1 MGQEIS
7 FGMVREY
14 DKKLVLNFPWVDKFE
29 EPWGKN
35 LTVKCR
41 KCFRGQTLDLDAQRD
56 SLKRDPFFWVLNYEP
71 AAADLELNPAVHN
84 DNKA

>member
-1 MGQEIS
+1 MG
-7 FGMVREY
+7 RY
-14 DKKLVLNFPWVDKFE
+14 YLLDKFE

-41 KCFRGQTLDLDAQRD
+41 KCFHGQTLDLDVKETAWRET
-56 SLKRDPFFWVLNYEP
+56 PFFWVLNYEP
-71 AAADLELNPAVHN
+71 AAGDLELNPAVHN

>member
-1 MGQEIS
+1 MGQQIS
-7 FGMVREY
+7 FGMVRES
-14 DKKLVLNFPWVDKFE
+14 DKKLVFNFPWVDKFE

-41 KCFRGQTLDLDAQRD
+41 KCFHGQTLDLDA
-56 SLKRDPFFWVLNYEP
+56 KRQLGERPFFWVLNYEP
-71 AAADLELNPAVHN
+71 AAGDLELSPAVHN